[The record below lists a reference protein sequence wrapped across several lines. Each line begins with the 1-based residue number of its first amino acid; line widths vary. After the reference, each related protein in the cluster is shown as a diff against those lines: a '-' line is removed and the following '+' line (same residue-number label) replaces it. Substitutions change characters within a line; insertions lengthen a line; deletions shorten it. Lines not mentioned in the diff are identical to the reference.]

1 MANPFD
7 QFDEPSMQGNP
18 FDQFDEEET
27 PKAGIGTA
35 VKSSFANVGNMAD
48 TALSTLAGSAAALF
62 GDDAEALR
70 IADEMESRRQSR
82 NQWANPE
89 NQELT
94 TTGKVVGTLATLP
107 MQMVGMGFSPAET
120 THTALESGETN
131 EAAIK
136 AGLVD
141 AAGNAIGV
149 ALPGWKAGGAL
160 VRGAT
165 GAAANVAQEL
175 ATKKAIQ
182 SMMETERGK
191 QVFAPNIDDALV
203 SGIVGAGMGVGMG
216 TKPSA
221 TKLTGNKKLDS
232 IRTEAA
238 AKPVA
243 PETPKAPMMEPEQ
256 LRLFDQF
263 DERSPIS
270 PYQTEMAPDMW
281 RVDENGIPIRAD
293 LSMEV
298 QNLQQPLQR
307 NLFGD
312 ELDVNFPR
320 DPNQPL
326 GPLEGGDIKGIERFS
341 DPVQFRNDPEGQ
353 IPLTEAIDSMD
364 PVARTAALDQTQV
377 GRELPASP
385 ALEVAKMDAETVMR
399 SVMEASGDNLK
410 GFNAKM
416 RKQKG
421 TLLVG
426 GKKVDVVPTED
437 GFVAT
442 MDGQEVGYLR
452 SNITPEQRTMLG
464 EDASVDMVKVNPELR
479 GQGVGKALYD
489 AWTKANEGNVIPSG
503 KTSKEA
509 WTTWKKN
516 NTPAVDKFVN
526 QEAQRILG
534 GADPQMVVGNITDP
548 AVAQRVQ
555 ARAALL
561 KKQGGA
567 VDPDVFLKDFPEFV
581 GSKFKDASGKLK
593 AFYHGTSK
601 DKAFTD
607 IKAGKTGAWF
617 TDDPKGASDYAKE
630 NDSKNLKYDPDT
642 RRYVEV
648 NNNPHVHQVY
658 LNAQNPYVMDAVD
671 NAGYARA
678 DNYTKFQRELTE
690 KAKRLGH
697 DSIDWGGGVVT
708 VFEPTQIKNAISPV
722 NKKPVPF
729 NFKKQGGGFKIDWS
743 DETTNMENSLVRSED
758 GSFIPKNPEVADV
771 LTKALSEGKDG
782 KLWTYMQSGATSA
795 AMKTGSAAIKAASE
809 IVQNS
814 LKRADLAIRN
824 SVFPAEASLRK
835 LKGMEIEELSTLF
848 KDEMFNGERYDG
860 DILAKHLTVEQL
872 EAYRNMR
879 DLFDRTLDVQNEA
892 RLAKGQEPISPR
904 EAYLS
909 SRWQGDFRRPIY
921 DADGKLVWYLAA
933 NSRMGL
939 ESQTKALIKQF
950 PDLVVDTSK
959 DKVVRSS
966 TSKTD
971 LQSAYSTMLDILGR
985 DDPAVDKLRQAI
997 QDQVVS
1003 ESELTLAQKKHFEKK
1018 GNIRG
1023 FVGDRPGFTGSKEAT
1038 AMFQQQIQYAKNAF
1052 KWAEMQTAGDSIKE
1066 LISSPELQKQQP
1078 NNVKYIREYY
1088 KNAVGM
1094 GESAVFKAIDD
1105 SIRTGLGISPSEVSR
1120 VVGNIKSVFIMQKL
1134 AASAGYTAA
1143 NMVQTTNVLPYLMN
1157 LRGQGYKG
1165 NPAVA
1170 IAVGVPAGLAMGV
1183 SHYMKAL
1190 GGEYLSA
1197 LPNQFMKDA
1206 FQYAED
1212 NGVTARSVYDEAPL
1226 TTNNKMF
1233 DAAASTARF
1242 TMAFPETVVRSTAFM
1257 TYAQMLKDSGKFTDQ
1272 SKLFQMA
1279 EELVNKSMVDYR
1291 ESERALLFS
1300 KAGTTGNFL
1309 NTLQTYPISFY
1320 NQWAYMAGEAVKG
1333 RPAGLATMMALQYAI
1348 AGAMGLPG
1356 FDDADK
1362 LYRWMRDEFVST
1374 STWNKMAKSPFFSDP
1389 KLWMMENFGDATV
1402 YGALSDQTGIG
1413 MTSRVASPGM
1423 GAMLQSPAGPVMD
1436 LGKQAI
1442 NLGKA
1447 ALDPTNPT
1455 KWAQSAMSSVPVGLQ
1470 GLLETAPFMKDHT
1483 YVERPDGTK
1492 VFMKT
1497 SDLADRKGGYA
1508 RTPEEVDVRKWG
1520 VRSQAEVKARDVGY
1534 ATSSANMSLTRRGGE
1549 LIDQYYD
1556 AARNGNVKRATEL
1569 ATLYKDITDRD
1580 ISSTQTDNQM
1590 KEEFYTEIE
1599 RNADKS
1605 NTPRQL
1611 LNAARMSKILQRSE
1625 SVQ

>member
-18 FDQFDEEET
+18 FDQFDEEEK

-48 TALSTLAGSAAALF
+48 TAMSTLAGSAAALF
-62 GDDAEALR
+62 GYDEEALR

-120 THTALESGETN
+120 TRTALESGESN

-149 ALPGWKAGGAL
+149 ALPGWKAGGVL

-320 DPNQPL
+320 DPNKPL
-326 GPLEGGDIKGIERFS
+326 DMETGDIPGTERFS

-353 IPLTEAIDSMD
+353 IPLTEAIDLMPEGVRNRVNGKFAPGTTRQS
-364 PVARTAALDQTQV
+364 ALDLLR
-377 GRELPASP
+377 GEIEASP

-421 TLLVG
+421 ALLVG

-509 WTTWKKN
+509 WATWKKN

-561 KKQGGA
+561 KKQGG
-567 VDPDVFLKDFPEFV
+567 
-581 GSKFKDASGKLK
+581 
-593 AFYHGTSK
+593 
-601 DKAFTD
+601 
-607 IKAGKTGAWF
+607 
-617 TDDPKGASDYAKE
+617 
-630 NDSKNLKYDPDT
+630 
-642 RRYVEV
+642 
-648 NNNPHVHQVY
+648 
-658 LNAQNPYVMDAVD
+658 
-671 NAGYARA
+671 
-678 DNYTKFQRELTE
+678 
-690 KAKRLGH
+690 
-697 DSIDWGGGVVT
+697 
-708 VFEPTQIKNAISPV
+708 
-722 NKKPVPF
+722 
-729 NFKKQGGGFKIDWS
+729 GFKIDWS
-743 DETTNMENSLVRSED
+743 DKITDMENSLVRSED

-860 DILAKHLTVEQL
+860 DILAKHLTVKQL

-879 DLFDRTLDVQNEA
+879 DLFDKTLDVQNEA
-892 RLAKGQEPISPR
+892 RLAKGQDPISPR

-921 DADGKLVWYLAA
+921 ELVVNPDGTPKLNKETGLQEQKLVWYLAA

-939 ESQTKALIKQF
+939 ESQTKALIKEF
-950 PDLVVDTSK
+950 PDLVVDKSK

-1052 KWAEMQTAGDSIKE
+1052 KWSEMQTAGDSIKE

-1143 NMVQTTNVLPYLMN
+1143 NMMQTTNVLPYLMN

-1197 LPNQFMKDA
+1197 LPNQFMRDA

-1226 TTNNKMF
+1226 TTNNKVF
-1233 DAAASTARF
+1233 DAAAFTARF

-1320 NQWAYMAGEAVKG
+1320 NQWAYMAGEAMKG

-1389 KLWMMENFGDATV
+1389 KLWMMENFGDAAV

-1447 ALDPTNPT
+1447 VTDPTNPT

-1483 YVERPDGTK
+1483 YVERPDGTP